1 MDDCWRQT
9 MLSSRAFHNRKTRKF
24 TAQASSSSTITRVI
38 GSYQLQC
45 PKAHSLARTSQVN
58 RDPAK
63 DEKHARQKRHPANS
77 PRFEINRFTDEED
90 GLEGDLFLPDVLDAS
105 FIMAGSRKKI
115 QEILDRAIIREDSD
129 FEPESVAHSP
139 GGRSADNSDADDRQH
154 ETCPDQ
160 QTSEVLGDGDE
171 DEHPKDSHDDKTTA
185 ELRSDNFEKNTFRQ
199 PKFWLSWRGKVLVK
213 PESGVA
219 PEDHSPLGAIQ
230 SGVGYVVFT
239 GNKYQKF
246 KGTISCDVLGW
257 DNVAIT
263 GWKQ

>member
-1 MDDCWRQT
+1 MDESWHQA
-9 MLSSRAFHNRKTRKF
+9 MLSSRSFHNRKTRKF
-24 TAQASSSSTITRVI
+24 TAQASSPSSITRVI

-45 PKAHSLARTSQVN
+45 HKAHSLARTSHLN

-63 DEKHARQKRHPANS
+63 DEKDVRQKRHPANS
-77 PRFEINRFTDEED
+77 PRFEIHRFTDEKD

-115 QEILDRAIIREDSD
+115 QEILDRAIISD
-129 FEPESVAHSP
+129 GSVCDAQSIAHGP
-139 GGRSADNSDADDRQH
+139 GGRSADGSDADDQQH

-160 QTSEVLGDGDE
+160 QPYEVSGDGHDG
-171 DEHPKDSHDDKTTA
+171 PKDPQDCKTTE

-199 PKFWLSWRGKVLVK
+199 PKFWLSWRGKVLVQ
-213 PESGVA
+213 PESGVVPA
-219 PEDHSPLGAIQ
+219 DHSPLDAIQ
-230 SGVGYVVFT
+230 FGIGYIVFT

-246 KGTISCDVLGW
+246 KGTISCDFLGW

-263 GWKQ
+263 GWK

>member
-1 MDDCWRQT
+1 

-24 TAQASSSSTITRVI
+24 TAQASSSSSITRVI

-45 PKAHSLARTSQVN
+45 PKADSLARTSQVN

-63 DEKHARQKRHPANS
+63 AEKHPRQKRRPANS
-77 PRFEINRFTDEED
+77 PRFEIHRFTGEED

-115 QEILDRAIIREDSD
+115 QEILDRAIIPEYSD
-129 FEPESVAHSP
+129 FDSESVAHSS
-139 GGRSADNSDADDRQH
+139 GGRSADNSDADDQQH

-160 QTSEVLGDGDE
+160 HPSEVSGDE
-171 DEHPKDSHDDKTTA
+171 DDHPKDSHVDKTAA

-213 PESGVA
+213 PESGVV
-219 PEDHSPLGAIQ
+219 PEDYSPLDTIQ
-230 SGVGYVVFT
+230 SGIGYIVFT

>member
-1 MDDCWRQT
+1 MDECWRQAI
-9 MLSSRAFHNRKTRKF
+9 LSSRAFHNRKTRKF
-24 TAQASSSSTITRVI
+24 TAQASSSSSITRVI

-45 PKAHSLARTSQVN
+45 PKAHSLARTQVS

-63 DEKHARQKRHPANS
+63 DEKYARQKRHPANS
-77 PRFEINRFTDEED
+77 PRFEIHRFTDEED

-105 FIMAGSRKKI
+105 FIMAGSRRKI
-115 QEILDRAIIREDSD
+115 QEILDRAIFPEDSD
-129 FEPESVAHSP
+129 FDAESVAHSP
-139 GGRSADNSDADDRQH
+139 GGRSADSSDADDQQH

-160 QTSEVLGDGDE
+160 QPSDVSGDE
-171 DEHPKDSHDDKTTA
+171 DDHPKHPRGDKTTA
-185 ELRSDNFEKNTFRQ
+185 DLRSDNFEKNTFRQ

-213 PESGVA
+213 SESGVV
-219 PEDHSPLGAIQ
+219 PEDHSPPDATQ
-230 SGVGYVVFT
+230 SGNGYIVFT